1 MVSLCGF
8 FLMFGAR
15 KMSENARASSAFS
28 AAFLAASYIFHR
40 CKPDTVHG
48 LFFLGRR
55 KTNRFIEWQTIRRR
69 IEGYRLARVI
79 FKQASKHP
87 CADPAAVIPAIHEE
101 KTDMLSIRPD
111 GDLPN
116 QFFSIKSAVI
126 LQTMQIIFVVKTFSK
141 LLCSLCR
148 VIRGFIFR
156 EHDPCQIQSGLPFIF
171 GQPADYKGGTPSLL
185 ALFRESQKEFASPAV
200 PSKR

>member
-1 MVSLCGF
+1 MSLCGF

-69 IEGYRLARVI
+69 IEGYRFVRVI

-87 CADPAAVIPAIHEE
+87 CADPSTVIAAIHEE

-126 LQTMQIIFVVKTFSK
+126 LQIFETPLFPLQSNPGIHIP
-141 LLCSLCR
+141 R
-148 VIRGFIFR
+148 TRPMP
-156 EHDPCQIQSGLPFIF
+156 DPERPAFHLRTACGL
-171 GQPADYKGGTPSLL
+171 
-185 ALFRESQKEFASPAV
+185 
-200 PSKR
+200 